1 MIVPTREEFVN
12 LGKTYN
18 RITVYREIEGDSITP
33 VILLKLFKNKD
44 NLFLFE
50 SANLDK
56 SFSRFSFFGHSPEKV
71 IDDGDLEFLKNL
83 SKGEKVYLN
92 SDFGDFSG
100 GVVGFLSYESVNHM
114 DILREQLIKR
124 SDSPDF
130 VFFLINKFFV
140 FDNHRF
146 RLYAAVSVEVKDNK
160 EEIYDFAVLET
171 KKMEEELE
179 QLLNLSVEN
188 KQKPTKNLTKIYP
201 EMKKEEF
208 VKKVNYLKHQIEEG
222 ECIQVVLS
230 NKFEVEGEFSSL
242 EFYRAL
248 RRINPS
254 PYMFY
259 IKFKDKVLCGSSP
272 ETHLKVSNKKALLK
286 PIAGTYP
293 IGENDNFDTLAKKI
307 KNDEKEMS
315 EHLML
320 LDLARNDLSTLCIPS
335 SVKVT
340 KSFEVERY
348 SHLIHIVSEVTGTL
362 PDNVSPFELF
372 CKTFPAGT
380 VSGAPKVR
388 AMELINSVENSDRGF
403 YSGCVGYFGY
413 NGHLDTCI
421 TIRTAMFDKQK
432 VTFRAG
438 AGIVYDS
445 NPESEYLEVYRK
457 TEALFSALKKINQ
470 GGE

>member
-1 MIVPTREEFVN
+1 
-12 LGKTYN
+12 LGETFN
-18 RITVYREIEGDSITP
+18 RITVYREIEGDLITP
-33 VILLKLFKNKD
+33 VILLKIFENED
-44 NLFLFE
+44 NIFLFE

-56 SFSRFSFFGHSPEKV
+56 SFSRFSFFGYSPEKI
-71 IDDGDLEFLKNL
+71 IDSGDINFLKNL
-83 SKGEKVYLN
+83 SKKEKVYSN

-100 GVVGFLSYESVNHM
+100 GVVGFLSYEAVNHM
-114 DILREQLIKR
+114 DILRTTLTKK
-124 SDSPDF
+124 DNFPDF
-130 VFFLINKFFV
+130 VFFQVDKFFV

-146 RLYAAVSVEVKDNK
+146 RLYAAVSVKVGEDKEKSYNLAVSETVKMERELEQRLNSKTEDRATNAKDNK
-160 EEIYDFAVLET
+160 FDKVYSE
-171 KKMEEELE
+171 ME
-179 QLLNLSVEN
+179 
-188 KQKPTKNLTKIYP
+188 KD
-201 EMKKEEF
+201 EF
-208 VKKVNYLKHQIEEG
+208 IKKVNCLKQQIEEG

-230 NKFEVEGEFSSL
+230 NRFSVFGNFSHL
-242 EFYRAL
+242 DFYRAL

-272 ETHLKVSNKKALLK
+272 ETHLKVNNQKALLK

-293 IGENDNFDTLAKKI
+293 ITDKDNFKTLANKI

-335 SVKVT
+335 SVKVE
-340 KSFEVERY
+340 KSFEVEKY
-348 SHLIHIVSEVTGTL
+348 SHLIHIVSEVTGIL
-362 PDNVSPFELF
+362 PDGISPFELF

-388 AMELINSVENSDRGF
+388 AMELINSVEKSDRGF

-413 NGHLDTCI
+413 NGCLDTCI
-421 TIRTAMFDKQK
+421 TIRTALFEKDK

-445 NPESEYLEVYRK
+445 NPESEYLEVYKK
-457 TEALFSALKKINQ
+457 TEALFNALKKISKE
-470 GGE
+470 GE